1 MNMGGHMKDQL
12 ERRLE
17 VLKRE
22 FEAGQEKLRDLVRQ
36 EAALRETMLRIS
48 GAMQVLEELL
58 AADAPVAPDNV
69 ELLEPA
75 RREMRA

>member
-1 MNMGGHMKDQL
+1 MKDQL

-58 AADAPVAPDNV
+58 ATDAAPPASNV
-69 ELLEPA
+69 EPFA
-75 RREMRA
+75 AAATR

>member
-1 MNMGGHMKDQL
+1 MKDQL

-22 FEAGQEKLRDLVRQ
+22 FEAGQEKLRAVARQ
-36 EAALRETMLRIS
+36 ESALREAMLRIS

-58 AADAPVAPDNV
+58 AADSAPQASNV
-69 ELLEPA
+69 EPFSGTA
-75 RREMRA
+75 KR

>member
-1 MNMGGHMKDQL
+1 MKDQL
-12 ERRLE
+12 ERRFE

-22 FEAGQEKLRDLVRQ
+22 FEAGQEKLRDMVRQ

-58 AADAPVAPDNV
+58 APDTPSQASNV
-69 ELLEPA
+69 ESLHAA
-75 RREMRA
+75 RRELRT